1 MPGERAKFPHFAGV
15 RKFENEIFI
24 STVRVVLCG
33 EKGIVPN
40 LYSNFR
46 LLLPSLENS
55 TKYLK
60 YLAWPGVAGR
70 GGTRRR
76 ENNFVSFRC
85 VALRCV
91 ALRRT
96 RAHRF

>member
-1 MPGERAKFPHFAGV
+1 MVVLFFVSG
-15 RKFENEIFI
+15 KFENEIFI

-46 LLLPSLENS
+46 LVLRSLENS

-60 YLAWPGVAGR
+60 YL
-70 GGTRRR
+70 
-76 ENNFVSFRC
+76 
-85 VALRCV
+85 
-91 ALRRT
+91 
-96 RAHRF
+96 